1 MSFTEDPTVFFDIDG
16 FAVTANYDSG
26 TTIKGIL
33 DDGYVEVQGVEA
45 TRPMFTCAASDVSG
59 VVHGKSLV
67 VGGTTY
73 SVVGVQPDQTGDF
86 TTLVL
91 SE

>member
-1 MSFTEDPTVFFDIDG
+1 MALTEDPTIYFDTDG
-16 FAVTANYDSG
+16 FAVTANYNSG
-26 TTIKGIL
+26 TTVEGIL
-33 DDGYVEVQGVEA
+33 DTGYVEVQGKESE
-45 TRPMFTCAASDVSG
+45 RPMFTCAASDVSG
-59 VVHGKSLV
+59 VNHGKSLV

-86 TTLVL
+86 VTLVL